1 MKDRTVKYM
10 DNEKTNVLC
19 PREVYEKFEKIWLC
33 KEACLSS
40 ETKGRENPSKLC
52 DLRTEFQRDRDK
64 VIHCNSFRRL
74 KLKTQ
79 VFLSPTGDHY
89 RTRLTHTLEVGQ
101 IARTIAR
108 AMRLNED
115 LTEAIAM
122 AHDLGHTPFGHAGE
136 RALDAICPH
145 GFKHYE
151 QGVRVVRYIENGGK
165 GLNLTYE
172 VRDGILKHTNM
183 VAETKEGNVVRYAD
197 VIAYLNHDIDDAIRA
212 GILTEEQIPREIT
225 DVLGTTKSER
235 ITTLVTD
242 LIGNGVEDIRL
253 SPHID
258 EQYRN
263 LREFMFDS
271 VYRNPTCKS
280 EESKTESMLGALYGH
295 YMKDISRLPELYRQL
310 AERFGKETAVCDY
323 IAGMSDKYCADLFA
337 EIYIPAAWS
346 RR

>member
-1 MKDRTVKYM
+1 MQSKV
-10 DNEKTNVLC
+10 
-19 PREVYEKFEKIWLC
+19 PREVYEQFEQSFLSPF
-33 KEACLSS
+33 ACLSTQ
-40 ETKGRENPSKLC
+40 TKGRERAQELC
-52 DLRTEFQRDRDK
+52 PLRTEFQRDRDRI
-64 VIHCNSFRRL
+64 IHCNSFRRL

-79 VFLSPTGDHY
+79 VFLSPSGDHY

-122 AHDLGHTPFGHAGE
+122 GHDLGHTPFGHAGE
-136 RALDAICPH
+136 RALDKINPN

-151 QGVRVVRYIENGGK
+151 QGVRVVRYIENEGK

-183 VAETKEGNVVRYAD
+183 IAETREGLVVRYAD

-212 GILTEEQIPREIT
+212 DILKEEDLPKEIT
-225 DVLGTTKSER
+225 DILGCSKSQR
-235 ITTLVTD
+235 ITTLVENLVNNGAENIHMTD
-242 LIGNGVEDIRL
+242 EIYKAFMDLKA
-253 SPHID
+253 
-258 EQYRN
+258 
-263 LREFMFDS
+263 FMFEN

-280 EESKTESMLGALYGH
+280 EESKTYSMLDGLFTY
-295 YMKDISRLPELYRQL
+295 YYKNIDKLPEVYINL
-310 AERFGKETAVCDY
+310 AERFGKETAICDY
-323 IAGMSDKYCADLFA
+323 IAGMSDRYAADTFA
-337 EIYIPAAWS
+337 DIYIPASWK

>member
-1 MKDRTVKYM
+1 MDDMKELT
-10 DNEKTNVLC
+10 
-19 PREVYEKFEKIWLC
+19 PRERYERFERELLC
-33 KEACLSS
+33 SEACLSS
-40 ETKGRENPSKLC
+40 ESKGREHPAELC
-52 DLRTEFQRDRDK
+52 PLRTEFQRDRDK

-136 RALDAICPH
+136 RALNAINPH

-197 VIAYLNHDIDDAIRA
+197 VIAYLNHDIDDSIRA

-225 DVLGTTKSER
+225 DVLGHSKSER

-242 LIGNGVEDIRL
+242 LVAGGAERL
-253 SPHID
+253 SLSPEVD
-258 EQYRN
+258 KQYRA
-263 LREFMFDS
+263 LREFMFAS

-280 EESKTESMLGALYGH
+280 EEDKTETMLGALYGH
-295 YMKDISRLPELYRQL
+295 YMQDISRLPPLYREL
-310 AERFGKETAVCDY
+310 SERFGKETAVCDY
-323 IAGMSDKYCADLFA
+323 IAGMSDKYAADLFA